1 MQFRDTVE
9 FRPGPCLNVV
19 VGPNGSGKSSL
30 VNGIAL
36 ALGSK
41 VSYTQYG
48 FIRNGVIRNSTEI
61 LRIFKERLLK
71 FLGIRNIEKKLRN
84 KLSKTTNFSQN
95 LQIFPE
101 IS

>member
-1 MQFRDTVE
+1 MSLKLKNFMQFRDTVE

-41 VSYTQYG
+41 VSYTGWQ
-48 FIRNGVIRNSTEI
+48 
-61 LRIFKERLLK
+61 
-71 FLGIRNIEKKLRN
+71 
-84 KLSKTTNFSQN
+84 FSAMA
-95 LQIFPE
+95 
-101 IS
+101 